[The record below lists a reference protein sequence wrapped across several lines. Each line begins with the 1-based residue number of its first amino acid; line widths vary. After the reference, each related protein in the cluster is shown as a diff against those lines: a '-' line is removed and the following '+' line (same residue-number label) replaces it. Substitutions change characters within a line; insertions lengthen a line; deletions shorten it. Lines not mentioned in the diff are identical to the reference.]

1 MDNFGFITYRF
12 IVAHLAPGI
21 LALYPLYVLSTPI
34 KTLVDSM
41 LSNSYSWGIAFT
53 LFVISL
59 VVGLL
64 IDGLCFI
71 SLDYMVEMIR
81 IIIFKQAT
89 AKRQPNSKEDF
100 EFIDAIY
107 NRHFAWQQLYVGV
120 AFVCLATFLIELF
133 CEGFI
138 GFPGS
143 WFLLL
148 FFVAFMVASAKSEAM
163 NELMISGKWGTI

>member
-1 MDNFGFITYRF
+1 MGSFGFITYRF

-21 LALYPLYVLSTPI
+21 LALYPSYILSTPI

-59 VVGLL
+59 IIGLL

-71 SLDYMVEMIR
+71 SLDYLVEKIR
-81 IIIFKQAT
+81 IIMFKQPT
-89 AKRQPNSKEDF
+89 AKRQPSSKEDF
-100 EFIDAIY
+100 EFIDAVY

-120 AFVCLATFLIELF
+120 AFVCLVTFFIELF
-133 CEGFI
+133 YEGFI

-143 WFLLL
+143 WILLL
-148 FFVAFMVASAKSEAM
+148 FFVAFMVASAKSDAV
-163 NELMISGKWGTI
+163 NELMISGKWGAA